1 MENPGAKVKAWS
13 GKSHTALFFPFFFRG
28 FWKCLFPLP
37 GLKQRLCVVSGGV
50 GTAGA
55 HYGGAAG
62 AAGLQLSA
70 WEEQG
75 RKTLHSLSGVGR
87 LGELQGSLLL
97 GERRR
102 EQVALG

>member
-1 MENPGAKVKAWS
+1 M
-13 GKSHTALFFPFFFRG
+13 
-28 FWKCLFPLP
+28 
-37 GLKQRLCVVSGGV
+37 VSGGV

-62 AAGLQLSA
+62 AAGPQLSA

-75 RKTLHSLSGVGR
+75 RKTLHSLSRVGR